1 MRLTLHWSSPNQVCN
16 SATWGGNHSLPCTQD
31 RPCVVKNYNR
41 QEVGMLK
48 RNTGDLEEQTLK
60 KISESKVWTTMPKD
74 SRSIWGGRLEA
85 MNGELWAHGTPVL
98 QSLTAASRALLQWI
112 LSSLATHGTA
122 MKKQMPQLN
131 PENKCKKQLVLMTGN
146 GNNRSNKQQSTPTA
160 EECYWTEETHNRP
173 LIHSQSHQ
181 AQHLRVNQKQ
191 AWTKEETKEVIW
203 CYMYCRQHFAGN
215 YKKMYERWRQCNPDS
230 RMYLDAKK
238 LLNQKKLYYE
248 A

>member
-85 MNGELWAHGTPVL
+85 MNGELWAHGTP
-98 QSLTAASRALLQWI
+98 SFTKPYCSKRGTAAMDLIIPSYSWDGDEETDT
-112 LSSLATHGTA
+112 STYPKNTC
-122 MKKQMPQLN
+122 
-131 PENKCKKQLVLMTGN
+131 EKQLVLMTGN
-146 GNNRSNKQQSTPTA
+146 GNTRSNKQQSIPMA
-160 EECYWTEETHNRP
+160 EE
-173 LIHSQSHQ
+173 
-181 AQHLRVNQKQ
+181 
-191 AWTKEETKEVIW
+191 
-203 CYMYCRQHFAGN
+203 G
-215 YKKMYERWRQCNPDS
+215 
-230 RMYLDAKK
+230 
-238 LLNQKKLYYE
+238 
-248 A
+248 